1 MQKMECYD
9 LGKAPYKSVW
19 DLQTAIQ
26 QRLVDEKQQIEGN
39 ESDPKHQSNEVF
51 LFVEHPHVYTLGK
64 NGKKKHL
71 LKKVGQLSEIEAD
84 FVESDRG
91 GDITYHGPGQIVG
104 YPIIDMERH
113 FTDIHKY
120 MRYLE
125 EVIIRTCAD
134 YGIQA
139 GRIDGLTGVWIEDR
153 KVCALGVRCSR
164 WVTMHGFALNVNTD
178 LSYFKHIIPCGIRE
192 KEVTAMQE
200 LAGHL
205 LDLQEIKKRILYH
218 FSAVF
223 DVKISQS
230 GSLPELDEQFPSLK
244 NSEAA
249 IASTHL

>member
-1 MQKMECYD
+1 HACALCCRCSLLTPLYVSAFFFFLLMPRRPPRST
-9 LGKAPYKSVW
+9 LFPY
-19 DLQTAIQ
+19 TT
-26 QRLVDEKQQIEGN
+26 
-39 ESDPKHQSNEVF
+39 
-51 LFVEHPHVYTLGK
+51 LFR
-64 NGKKKHL
+64 
-71 LKKVGQLSEIEAD
+71 S
-84 FVESDRG
+84 
-91 GDITYHGPGQIVG
+91 
-104 YPIIDMERH
+104 
-113 FTDIHKY
+113 
-120 MRYLE
+120 
-125 EVIIRTCAD
+125 CAD